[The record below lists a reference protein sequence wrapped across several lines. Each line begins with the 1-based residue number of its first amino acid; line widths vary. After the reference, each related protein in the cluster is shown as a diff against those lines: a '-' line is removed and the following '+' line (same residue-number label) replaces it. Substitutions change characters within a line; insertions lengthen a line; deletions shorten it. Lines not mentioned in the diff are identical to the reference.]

1 MTDHDRQNLNFLLT
15 ASQKTLKLWYDTVSE
30 DDKQYAYELLDT
42 YRKELKIKVALFED
56 EVTDTTQA
64 NILLENIFRLDR

>member
-1 MTDHDRQNLNFLLT
+1 MTEHDRQNLNFLLT